1 MPDSADARPGSPASP
16 ARLFIS
22 GSKTMHIH
30 ILGICG
36 TFMGGLAVLA
46 KEAGHK
52 VTGCDANVYPPMSTQ
67 LQAQGIELIEGFA
80 PEQVDLQPDLF
91 VIGNVVS
98 RGNPLMEEI
107 LNRGLPY
114 VSGPQWIGEHILRNK
129 WVLAVAGTHGKTTT
143 SSMLAWILE
152 EAGYHPGFLIGG
164 VPMNFGIS
172 ARLSGKEADSA
183 FFVIEADEYDTAFFD
198 KRSKF
203 VHYRAKT
210 AILNNLE
217 YDHADIFPDLAAIE
231 TQFHHLVR
239 TVPGVGRLIVNG
251 REESLR
257 RVVARGCW
265 SGQEWFGVDDGWA
278 LHTHEDGSFDVRFG
292 GEVQGTV
299 EWELTGEH
307 NRMNA
312 LAAIAAAR
320 HVGVPPALA
329 IEALS
334 KFENVKRRMEV
345 RGVVNDVTV
354 YDDFAHHPTAIA
366 TTVAGLRRKIGGA
379 RILAV
384 LEPRS
389 NTMKLGTMKE
399 ALPGSLADADLVF
412 GYGAKGGKD
421 ALGWNLGEALAP
433 LGQKAAAFDDI
444 DVLVRAIVQ
453 AARPGD
459 HVLVMSNGGFGG
471 VHQKI
476 LDALA

>member
-1 MPDSADARPGSPASP
+1 
-16 ARLFIS
+16 
-22 GSKTMHIH
+22 MHIH

-46 KEAGHK
+46 KEAGHQ

-67 LQAQGIELIEGFA
+67 LQAQGIDLIEGFD
-80 PEQVDLQPDLF
+80 PSQVALAPDLF

-114 VSGPQWIGEHILRNK
+114 VSGPQWIGENILQDK

-143 SSMLAWILE
+143 SSMLAWLLE
-152 EAGYHPGFLIGG
+152 DAGYHPGFLIGG

-172 ARLSGKEADSA
+172 ARLSRGDKASP

-203 VHYRAKT
+203 VHYRTKT

-217 YDHADIFPDLAAIE
+217 YDHADIFPDLDAIE

-251 REESLR
+251 REASLQ
-257 RVVARGCW
+257 RVIARGCW
-265 SGQEWFGVDDGWA
+265 SEREWFGKESGDGWGLREHA
-278 LHTHEDGSFDVRFG
+278 DGSFEVLFNGEAQGSVR
-292 GEVQGTV
+292 
-299 EWELTGEH
+299 WDLTGEH
-307 NRMNA
+307 NRLNA
-312 LAAIAAAR
+312 VAAIAAAR
-320 HVGVPPALA
+320 HVGVPAAQA
-329 IEALS
+329 IDS
-334 KFENVKRRMEV
+334 ISRFQNVKRRMEV
-345 RGVVNDVTV
+345 RGTVKDVTV

-366 TTVAGLRRKIGGA
+366 TTVAGLRRKIGNA
-379 RILAV
+379 RLLAV

-389 NTMKLGTMKE
+389 NTMKLGTMKD
-399 ALPGSLADADLVF
+399 ALPQSLIDADLVF
-412 GYGAKGGKD
+412 GYGAKSGKD
-421 ALGWNLGEALAP
+421 ALGWSLGEVLAP
-433 LGQKAAAFDDI
+433 LGATAAAYDDLEG
-444 DVLVRAIVQ
+444 LVTAIVN
-453 AARPGD
+453 AAKPGD
-459 HVLVMSNGGFGG
+459 HILFMSNGGFGG

-476 LDALA
+476 LDRLAA